1 MIVNNRNMLSIII
14 KTLFCI
20 VDAGMPRWEDLNQ
33 AEMQQLVEEVQ
44 EVARHVNTMNVSLE
58 KAVRHLRNAAD
69 YLDQVWKDCKIASA
83 VGSGA
88 GITGGVLTV
97 LGGVA
102 TVMTAGAATPLLI
115 AGTAFGVAGAC
126 TNLGTTFVEAS
137 INSAIIQ
144 EADSSVEGANRAIQ
158 EVRQRINKMKT
169 GKSQVRLMFL
179 AGLATRMLGKNH
191 LVVAFIKDLL
201 STDLL
206 SKALPAVTD
215 AARAV
220 SALASKAGI
229 ETVNALAGRV
239 LIENV
244 PKEAVCVGVNVGAKK
259 FGTEVGTKVGAKAVK
274 KVGAKVGARAVRRVS
289 TKVSAK
295 AAEKIGTKVGANATG
310 KASGVVSKAAG
321 NTATKE
327 GSKAVGKASVQGGA
341 KAAGGLIIGVSTA
354 FIVLDVIDLAFT
366 VRDIVNNEGSDAA
379 RVLREKANEYEAIL
393 RDQ

>member
-1 MIVNNRNMLSIII
+1 MLSIII

-20 VDAGMPRWEDLNQ
+20 ILGEVDAGMPRWEDLNQ

-44 EVARHVNTMNVSLE
+44 EVAGHVNTMNVSLE

-69 YLDQVWKDCKIASA
+69 YLDQVWKECKIASA
-83 VGSGA
+83 VGSSA

-126 TNLGTTFVEAS
+126 TNLGTSAVEAS

-144 EADSSVEGANRAIQ
+144 EADGAVEGANRAIQ

-169 GKSQVRLMFL
+169 GKSQVRLLFL

-191 LVVAFIKDLL
+191 LAVAFIKDLL

-229 ETVNALAGRV
+229 ETVKTVAGRG

-259 FGTEVGTKVGAKAVK
+259 FGTEVGTKVGAKAIK
-274 KVGAKVGARAVRRVS
+274 KVGAKMGARAVRRVS
-289 TKVSAK
+289 TKAGVK

-310 KASGVVSKAAG
+310 KAASEVVSKAAG

-327 GSKAVGKASVQGGA
+327 GSKAVGKAGVQGGA
-341 KAAGGLIIGVSTA
+341 KAAGGFIIGVSTA